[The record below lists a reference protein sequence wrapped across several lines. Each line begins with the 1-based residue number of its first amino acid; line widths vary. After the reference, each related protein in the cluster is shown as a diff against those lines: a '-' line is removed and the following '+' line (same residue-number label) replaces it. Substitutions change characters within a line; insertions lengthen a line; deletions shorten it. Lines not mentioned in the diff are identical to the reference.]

1 MARANPNRVAYGNV
15 VLQRLSSTGVPPA
28 LKADHKTFKA
38 RHATF
43 ATANDAV
50 TAAEKVYEK
59 VADSLGTLDA
69 RRDKSVLE
77 LADKLPGA
85 GLGTRTSPFASF
97 SQHAPTKLIGL
108 PYAAQTNE
116 VRSLL
121 SAIDDAKPSAEVAK
135 LCARCAQENEA
146 VAAALESLT
155 TPVAALNEART
166 KRDIA
171 IPDWEKALRHL
182 KESAKIAFR
191 DTPGRFDT
199 VFAEPEAVQTNLRSR
214 PRKKPVTPPPTDA
227 TSQSGAAAPA
237 PAAKKKAKRR
247 VRRG

>member
-1 MARANPNRVAYGNV
+1 MA
-15 VLQRLSSTGVPPA
+15 L
-28 LKADHKTFKA
+28 
-38 RHATF
+38 
-43 ATANDAV
+43 
-50 TAAEKVYEK
+50 
-59 VADSLGTLDA
+59 SLGTLDA
-69 RRDKSVLE
+69 RRDKTVLA

-97 SQHAPTKLIGL
+97 SQHAPTKLVGL

-121 SAIDDAKPSAEVAK
+121 SAIEDAKPTPEIAK
-135 LCARCAQENEA
+135 LSARCAEENEA
-146 VAAALESLT
+146 VAVALESLT

-166 KRDIA
+166 TRDLA

-214 PRKKPVTPPPTDA
+214 PRKKPVTPPPADA
-227 TSQSGAAAPA
+227 TSQSGTAAPA
-237 PAAKKKAKRR
+237 PAAKKKKAKRR
-247 VRRG
+247 VRRP